1 MTPQD
6 YIRELIERLE
16 ADGCDPRWDT
26 TAAPYLLGYRKDL
39 RALSRLH
46 LFTIAAVV
54 PEVSLAGLEQ
64 FTEFAMDTALRRKKG
79 LPRGLQSGVGV
90 FPVLISDRVE
100 PAAAK
105 RAAVWQRTRFA
116 CLGRPTVVDTGQRTV
131 SAYRGRPFA
140 GLVYA
145 PYLRQKSTQYFPDP
159 QP

>member
-6 YIRELIERLE
+6 YIRELIDRLR
-16 ADGCDPRWDT
+16 ADGCDPKWDT
-26 TAAPYLLGYRKDL
+26 TTAPYLIGYRKDL
-39 RALSRLH
+39 RALSKLH

-79 LPRGLQSGVGV
+79 LPRGVQSGVAV
-90 FPVLISDRVE
+90 FPALISDRVE
-100 PAAAK
+100 PAAAQ

-116 CLGRPTVVDTGQRTV
+116 CMGRPTVVDTAQRTV
-131 SAYRGRPFA
+131 SAYRGSPFV

-145 PYLRQKSTQYFPDP
+145 SHLRKKNTQYFPDP